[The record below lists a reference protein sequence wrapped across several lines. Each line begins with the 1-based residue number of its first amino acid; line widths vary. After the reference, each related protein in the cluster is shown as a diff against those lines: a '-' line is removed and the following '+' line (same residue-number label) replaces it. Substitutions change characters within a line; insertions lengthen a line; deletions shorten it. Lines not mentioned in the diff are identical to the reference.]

1 MSSFSI
7 LGVDTSKTR
16 GTVMRTEVAAS
27 FSYKKFSRAPEPE
40 RESFLFLTDMCQGQE
55 IAQSQFSDVWSS
67 QASQESPLLSFL

>member
-1 MSSFSI
+1 MSSFSV
-7 LGVDTSKTR
+7 LGVDTSKTC

-55 IAQSQFSDVWSS
+55 IAQSQWSS